1 MKAKK
6 HITLFQRRKIE
17 QGLNQHQSI
26 RNIALMVDV
35 NHTTIS
41 REIYNHRV
49 PSTKTCKPYILNNCA
64 SCRNCQEQS
73 LCLYPPQGCK
83 GKCSACTII
92 SCNSKCPNFKQQICE
107 TITKAPWVCNGC
119 TSERHCPLSKFY
131 YIPEVAEKMHHDLLV
146 NSRKGISATPEE
158 LKRVSDIIYEG
169 NQKGQSLYHITNSNR
184 DEIPWSLK
192 TSYNYNHLGFFRTKY
207 HDLPIAPTMKKRK
220 KKSIQHKVDT
230 KCLEGRSYTDYKN
243 FIAENPNAAVVELD
257 SVIGRIGGK
266 VLLTMNFNH
275 CGGLM
280 LAFIRDFNTSQSVID
295 VFSMLENKLGLE
307 LFQKLF
313 PVFLTDNGG
322 EFTNPVKLETS
333 IDESTKRTT
342 IFYCDPYSSWQ
353 KGRVENNH
361 KNLRKIL
368 PKGTSFDNLTQEDID
383 LVVSHVNS
391 LSRQSL
397 NGKSS
402 YEVFSL
408 IYGTEVLDQLNVKK
422 IAANDVIL
430 IPELLSNK

>member
-1 MKAKK
+1 M
-6 HITLFQRRKIE
+6 
-17 QGLNQHQSI
+17 
-26 RNIALMVDV
+26 
-35 NHTTIS
+35 
-41 REIYNHRV
+41 HR
-49 PSTKTCKPYILNNCA
+49 
-64 SCRNCQEQS
+64 
-73 LCLYPPQGCK
+73 
-83 GKCSACTII
+83 
-92 SCNSKCPNFKQQICE
+92 
-107 TITKAPWVCNGC
+107 
-119 TSERHCPLSKFY
+119 
-131 YIPEVAEKMHHDLLV
+131 DLLV
-146 NSRKGISATPEE
+146 NSRKGINATPEE
-158 LKRVSDIIYEG
+158 LIQASDIFYKG
-169 NQKGQSLYHITNSNR
+169 NKKGQSISHITYNHR
-184 DEIPWSLK
+184 DEITWSLK
-192 TSYNYNHLGFFRTKY
+192 TSYNYHQLGLFRTKY
-207 HDLPIAPTMKKRK
+207 HDLPVAPTMKKRK

-266 VLLTMNFNH
+266 VLLTMNFNR

-333 IDESTKRTT
+333 IDGSTKRTT

-368 PKGTSFDNLTQEDID
+368 LKGTSFDNLTQEDID
-383 LVVSHVNS
+383 LAVSHVNS

-408 IYGTEVLDQLNVKK
+408 IFGTEILDLLNVKK

-430 IPELLSNK
+430 LPELLSNK